1 MDYEP
6 VWKAMRE
13 FTDQRDNDTNDEI
26 WLLQHSPVFTQG
38 QAGKKEHVLNPG
50 AIPVIQTDRGG
61 QVTYHGSGQ
70 LICYVLLNLRRL
82 DLTIKKLVN
91 LLEQSVIDLL
101 KQYGFDSERR
111 KNAPGIYID
120 QGKIAALGLR
130 VRKGCTY
137 HGLAINVNMD
147 LEPFSHINPCGFPG
161 MAVTQLADLGID
173 HSLSEVGR
181 TLTDILCT
189 YLNYDSESTNH
200 KTSLP
205 MAFTQ

>member
-1 MDYEP
+1 
-6 VWKAMRE
+6 MRE
-13 FTDQRDNDTNDEI
+13 FTDQRDNDTDDEI

-38 QAGKKEHVLNPG
+38 QAGKKEHMLSPG
-50 AIPVIQTDRGG
+50 SIPVIQTDRGG

-120 QGKIAALGLR
+120 QKKVAALGLR
-130 VRKGCTY
+130 VRKGLYLSWPGDQCK
-137 HGLAINVNMD
+137 HG
-147 LEPFSHINPCGFPG
+147 S
-161 MAVTQLADLGID
+161 
-173 HSLSEVGR
+173 
-181 TLTDILCT
+181 
-189 YLNYDSESTNH
+189 
-200 KTSLP
+200 
-205 MAFTQ
+205 

>member
-13 FTDQRDNDTNDEI
+13 FTDQRDNDTDDEI

-38 QAGKKEHVLNPG
+38 QAGKKEHVLNSG
-50 AIPVIQTDRGG
+50 SIPVIQTDRGG

-82 DLTIKKLVN
+82 DLTIKKLVS

-120 QGKIAALGLR
+120 QEKIAALGLR

-147 LEPFSHINPCGFPG
+147 LEPFSRINPCGFPG
-161 MAVTQLADLGID
+161 MTVTQLADLGID
-173 HSLSEVGR
+173 RSLSEVGR

-205 MAFTQ
+205 MAITQ